1 MIISLSQEDGS
12 QLWGALE
19 REKRA
24 IHVPEK
30 QVSRSPFLVYI
41 CGSFQVLL
49 DHNLPKNI
57 FNISSWLLGQ
67 NLFPVLFKLIV
78 NRLGLCILLLNN
90 AIAVLNL

>member
-1 MIISLSQEDGS
+1 MIISLSQEDRS

-19 REKRA
+19 RENRA

-30 QVSRSPFLVYI
+30 QVSSSPFLVYI

-67 NLFPVLFKLIV
+67 KLFPVLFKLIV

-90 AIAVLNL
+90 AIEVLNL